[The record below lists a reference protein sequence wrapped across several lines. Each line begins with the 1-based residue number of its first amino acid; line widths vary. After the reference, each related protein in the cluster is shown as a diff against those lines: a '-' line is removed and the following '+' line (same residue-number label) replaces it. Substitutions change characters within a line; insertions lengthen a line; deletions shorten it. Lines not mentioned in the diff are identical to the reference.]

1 MPRTSSR
8 SRRKPQ
14 RFGYSAS
21 GEPYPQGSRLAA
33 TRALRQPGR
42 RVVPEEPIVIEKPPE
57 KGKLSFRP
65 LMQKVLKFANV
76 GPLQ

>member
-42 RVVPEEPIVIEKPPE
+42 REVPEEPIVIEKPPE
-57 KGKLSFRP
+57 KGKLSS
-65 LMQKVLKFANV
+65 
-76 GPLQ
+76 